1 MESPKIFFAHL
12 REMTERFDPRYVA
25 FRRRTAEFRYPM
37 VRLSELLSAL
47 PEYGAGEAGIERTN
61 IKQPRYIR
69 ITDINDDGELSPELG
84 AEIIPGLLA
93 SIRKA
98 ASECREYGKG
108 KLPKA
113 KMLMNGK
120 SPISAQESVNSA
132 HDSTPG
138 VQ

>member
-37 VRLSELLSAL
+37 ARLSELLSAL
-47 PEYGAGEAGIERTN
+47 PEYGAGEAGIERTD

-84 AEIIPGLLA
+84 AKRSRRSIFFQMAICYLL
-93 SIRKA
+93 
-98 ASECREYGKG
+98 
-108 KLPKA
+108 
-113 KMLMNGK
+113 
-120 SPISAQESVNSA
+120 
-132 HDSTPG
+132 G
-138 VQ
+138 VVRPLANVICMKPRRLNILVSMQAT